1 MRTIAGI
8 LAALA
13 LAGCAGGRA
22 APDRWEISVIMRQWQ
37 ARSFSTPIA
46 VQEPAW
52 PVGKPLLLEQRGHRL
67 RILIAPDGRGGHLV
81 LLRHLPPAYADLPLD
96 GPLADPIPFAVTDRV
111 WELPPGTGIT
121 LSSARA
127 DLRIMPRSSLPR

>member
-1 MRTIAGI
+1 ML

-13 LAGCAGGRA
+13 IAGCAGGRT
-22 APDRWEISVIMRQWQ
+22 APDRWEIAVIMRQWQ

-46 VQEPAW
+46 VHEPAW
-52 PVGKPLLLEQRGHRL
+52 PVGTPLFLDQHGHRL

-81 LLRHLPPAYADLPLD
+81 LLRHLPPAYAGLPID
-96 GPLADPIPFAVTDRV
+96 GPLPDPVPFAVTDRV
-111 WELPPGTGIT
+111 WDLPAGTGIT

-127 DLRIMPRSSLPR
+127 DLRIMPRIP